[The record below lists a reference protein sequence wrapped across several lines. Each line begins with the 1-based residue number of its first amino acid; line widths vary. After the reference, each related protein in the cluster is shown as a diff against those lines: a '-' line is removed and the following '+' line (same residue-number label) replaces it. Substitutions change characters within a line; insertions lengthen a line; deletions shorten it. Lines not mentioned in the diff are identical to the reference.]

1 MSIGLA
7 SLAVSIGLVGYMYYE
22 KYQVG
27 TDGKLEFVLEELA
40 WHIPTEQIYLKL
52 IC

>member
-27 TDGKLEFVLEELA
+27 ETELVDWKLVRKTKIES
-40 WHIPTEQIYLKL
+40 H
-52 IC
+52 